1 MIWIIMKRH
10 PNLIKMMKR
19 IKKNKV
25 HQPEIQLSKIGNP
38 LIVFLLKIKLLCN
51 SSWQLS
57 NQVLTMT
64 SMTSTSSLLTTWLKP
79 ELRRNKVIMSLK
91 LYLHRYRSWIKR
103 RRAEINFRTQ
113 FLKNYMKALKSP
125 MKKHSLNSSTFLD
138 NKLKKTIIMSNKSK
152 IKTKKMLLEWHFQIT
167 PLKSTL
173 TKMNVMEWKTNFF

>member
-1 MIWIIMKRH
+1 
-10 PNLIKMMKR
+10 
-19 IKKNKV
+19 
-25 HQPEIQLSKIGNP
+25 
-38 LIVFLLKIKLLCN
+38 
-51 SSWQLS
+51 
-57 NQVLTMT
+57 
-64 SMTSTSSLLTTWLKP
+64 
-79 ELRRNKVIMSLK
+79 MSLK

-152 IKTKKMLLEWHFQIT
+152 IKTKKMLLEWHFQIK

-173 TKMNVMEWKTNFF
+173 TKMNVMIPLMNSLNKTLLQISKEVAQGTR